1 MTESMTMTQSASA
14 VVPAEA
20 FAELL
25 NDAALPAILAPVVGA
40 CVFSNGQ
47 ILWKAGDHLPR
58 EADVASCLIDR
69 RIHPRMVSAT
79 LRHEGLH
86 SVAVAMARFLALP
99 AMDEPPPPRDPADF
113 VIHAAA
119 TALGAQRIADAWIRG
134 DEHAIAS
141 LAEFLGGHD
150 GSR

>member
-1 MTESMTMTQSASA
+1 MTESMTMSETGS
-14 VVPAEA
+14 VVIPAEA
-20 FAELL
+20 FAALL
-25 NDAALPAILAPVVGA
+25 TDAALPAILAPVVSA

-58 EADVASCLIDR
+58 EADVASWLIDR
-69 RIHPRMVSAT
+69 RIHPRMASAR

-86 SVAVAMARFLALP
+86 SVSTAMARFLARP
-99 AMDEPPPPRDPADF
+99 AMDDPPPPRDPADF

-119 TALGAQRIADAWIRG
+119 AALGAQRIADAWIRG